1 MNKKRPI
8 LIVLMSISLLA
19 LGFAGGTYFGWTKL
33 GKSSR
38 SMERL
43 FGTAGYAQYVAMEY
57 QYANY
62 RDAKKALLDYITML
76 DEGEKIKG
84 IDDLNY
90 RMYQVDIM
98 ISYVRLAILEDRNGN
113 PKESEKYMREATKR
127 CQDVKWKDCSPE
139 KIRQLVEQLD
149 RKLPNNN

>member
-1 MNKKRPI
+1 
-8 LIVLMSISLLA
+8 MSISLLA

-98 ISYVRLAILEDRNGN
+98 MSYVRLAILEDRIGIQRSLKN
-113 PKESEKYMREATKR
+113 T
-127 CQDVKWKDCSPE
+127 
-139 KIRQLVEQLD
+139 
-149 RKLPNNN
+149 